1 MGTSARFP
9 GGDNSNKKIP
19 TWAEENPDPQ
29 MAVPV
34 PSNSDRF
41 REARHNFTVFIN
53 SGGNNRRAFGRAVG
67 SYVRKTAGGAGQ
79 AATRMKS
86 ERAASVRLG
95 GILLNAGTHGIQEV
109 IKKLD
114 LANLAN
120 RSIPEIYVALVDVIC
135 PTDGNLDDSMARD
148 AYLDAISEV
157 AEMGLPDLEQPSSA
171 TIAII
176 MERFISNAIKN
187 RIINAIAMKVIIMPL
202 DVRAAQNIE
211 RQLKDFIQGAV
222 SDVIARNGEVLQ
234 ADDMKVAIDNLY
246 EGSYAVLDAL
256 AQEEANK

>member
-1 MGTSARFP
+1 MGTSSAF
-9 GGDNSNKKIP
+9 GGGKKYNP
-19 TWAEENPDPQ
+19 EVPSWAEENPDPPQ
-29 MAVPV
+29 PV
-34 PSNSDRF
+34 APVSVDGDRF
-41 REARHNFTVFIN
+41 ITGRSHFNAFIK
-53 SGGNNRRAFGRAVG
+53 SGGTETALLRRAVY
-67 SYVRKTAGGAGQ
+67 SYVSKTFGGPKQ
-79 AATRMKS
+79 AANRMKS

-95 GILLNAGTHGIQEV
+95 RILLNAGTHGIQEV
-109 IKKLD
+109 IKRLN
-114 LANLAN
+114 LENLAN

-148 AYLDAISEV
+148 AYLEAV
-157 AEMGLPDLEQPSSA
+157 TEMGLEDLEQPSSA

-187 RIINAIAMKVIIMPL
+187 RILNAIGQNIIILPA

-211 RQLKDFIQGAV
+211 TQLKEFIQGAV
-222 SDVIARNGEVLQ
+222 SDVIARNGKIFQ

-246 EGSYAVLDAL
+246 EGSYAVLEAL